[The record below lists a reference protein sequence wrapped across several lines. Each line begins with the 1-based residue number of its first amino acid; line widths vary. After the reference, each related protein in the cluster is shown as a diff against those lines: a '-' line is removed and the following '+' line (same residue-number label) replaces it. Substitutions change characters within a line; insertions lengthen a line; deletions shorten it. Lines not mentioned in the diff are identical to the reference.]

1 MATALINGCNIW
13 YEMAGSGQA
22 IVFTPGGRSPGSM
35 MSTIADEMSS
45 DYLTVIHDRRNC
57 GAADVIIAGEGSDQ
71 EIWAD
76 DMAEMIRQLNIGP
89 AYLSGWSSGCRLSIL
104 TAIRYP
110 ELVKGLLLGW
120 VTGGATAAERLAY
133 QYYGQFIE
141 AAEAGGMEAVSA
153 TEFFAERIAQN
164 PGNREKL
171 LNMDP
176 GEFISVMSRWST
188 FFTEGAHLPVIGA
201 TEEELGAIKVP
212 TVIVAGNDEVH
223 TLTAAQ
229 NLHRLLPQSEFH
241 DPPIS
246 TDEWDRLWVGPPEDL
261 ARVRAERAAPI
272 FREFLARVEAAE
284 PVPGD

>member
-1 MATALINGCNIW
+1 MATAPINGCNIW

-57 GAADVIIAGEGSDQ
+57 GASDVIIAGEGSDQ